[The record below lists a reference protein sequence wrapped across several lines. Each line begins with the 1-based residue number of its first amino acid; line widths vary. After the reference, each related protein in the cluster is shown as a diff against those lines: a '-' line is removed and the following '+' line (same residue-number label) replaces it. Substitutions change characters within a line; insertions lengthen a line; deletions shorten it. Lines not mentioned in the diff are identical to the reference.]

1 MRREVCIGRFVESYH
16 LFLSSEWN
24 FYYPPAAIKIT
35 EEEDVFLKVIRL
47 NCLER
52 FLSDKYTDATNVMG
66 RACCVLGCPS
76 GGDAPSHQIPKN
88 PVLFQKWKNMIYS
101 EKIQHLTDEQISKC
115 AVCYRH
121 FADDDYLV
129 TFRVRKLKRGIA
141 PSLNLPNK
149 LAANNRKPDIV
160 KIESETE
167 METSDADASMF
178 LENLKTESQEAET
191 EVPEIALF
199 EDIPEEAESYFHKQL
214 QQIPPD
220 EPNVKQTDSTAEAFK
235 LCRRKRALRRKR
247 RKLMAEKLV
256 LLRLKKQAE
265 QYEKTPTIQKLLSF
279 LTPAEIALVKA
290 KIRTSKYSPRVFVR
304 VYYDIAR
311 KKALGQS

>member
-1 MRREVCIGRFVESYH
+1 M
-16 LFLSSEWN
+16 
-24 FYYPPAAIKIT
+24 
-35 EEEDVFLKVIRL
+35 
-47 NCLER
+47 
-52 FLSDKYTDATNVMG
+52 SDKYTDATNVMG

-121 FADDDYLV
+121 FADEDYLV

-149 LAANNRKPDIV
+149 PTINNCKPGRV
-160 KIESETE
+160 KIEAETE
-167 METSDADASMF
+167 METPNADDSTSMF
-178 LENLKTESQEAET
+178 FENLKSESQEAET

-199 EDIPEEAESYFHKQL
+199 EDIPEEIESYFPKQL
-214 QQIPPD
+214 QEISSD
-220 EPNVKQTDSTAEAFK
+220 KYNVKQTDSTAEAFE
-235 LCRRKRALRRKR
+235 LCRRKRALRRKQ
-247 RKLMAEKLV
+247 RKLMAEKLI

-279 LTPAEIALVKA
+279 LTPAEIASIKA
-290 KIRTSKYSPRVFVR
+290 KIHTSKYSPRVYVR
-304 VYYDIAR
+304 LYYDIAK
-311 KKALGQS
+311 KKALGQL

>member
-1 MRREVCIGRFVESYH
+1 
-16 LFLSSEWN
+16 
-24 FYYPPAAIKIT
+24 
-35 EEEDVFLKVIRL
+35 
-47 NCLER
+47 
-52 FLSDKYTDATNVMG
+52 MG

-88 PVLFQKWKNMIYS
+88 PMLFQKWKSMIYS

-149 LAANNRKPDIV
+149 PATINCESSII
-160 KIESETE
+160 KIEPETE
-167 METSDADASMF
+167 TETFDSDTSMF
-178 LENLKTESQEAET
+178 LESLQTKSQQAE
-191 EVPEIALF
+191 VAEIALF
-199 EDIPEEAESYFHKQL
+199 EDLPEETESYFQKQL
-214 QQIPPD
+214 QQISLD
-220 EPNVKQTDSTAEAFK
+220 ECDVKQTNSTAKTFK
-235 LCRRKRALRRKR
+235 LCCRKRALKRKQ
-247 RKLMAEKLV
+247 RKLVAEKLV

-265 QYEKTPTIQKLLSF
+265 QYEKRPTIQKLLSF

-290 KIRTSKYSPRVFVR
+290 KIRTSKYSPRVYVKE
-304 VYYDIAR
+304 YYDIAK
-311 KKALGQS
+311 KKALGQL